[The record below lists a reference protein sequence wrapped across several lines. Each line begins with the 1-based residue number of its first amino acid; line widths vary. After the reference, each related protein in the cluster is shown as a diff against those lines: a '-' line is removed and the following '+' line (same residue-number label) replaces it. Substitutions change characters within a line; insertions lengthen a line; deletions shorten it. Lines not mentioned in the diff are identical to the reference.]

1 MTFSPLIL
9 ILSAV
14 LVLVGVATPFINPL
28 FRRPSTTPREE
39 SPSADGPGISILLV
53 SRGNPVA
60 LDEHL
65 PIFLTQEYAPGY
77 EVIVVADKTDDET
90 GNVLKRYAGQ
100 EKLYSTFIPASSR
113 YMSKNKLGATLG
125 VKAAKNDW
133 IVMVD
138 PACKPESSHWLQSL
152 SRHCGSHTNMVLGYT
167 HFNDEAPR
175 MMGFEHL
182 HNASY
187 LLRSVEQGHPY
198 RTNCSVL
205 AFRKQEF
212 LEGYGF
218 QGNLKYSIGEYD
230 FLVNKFGRSG
240 STVTA
245 LEPDSWLL
253 EDTPSKRTWQNRK
266 VYYQEVRRH
275 LEKGHR
281 YQVLYLVDQ
290 LTLHLTYLLQLCGIA
305 YGALTHKWVL
315 LGAGLLS
322 LVLTLVLR
330 TLIGRKASRALGGHC
345 SWYQIVP
352 FELSLLWH
360 RLATMIRYE
369 YADKSDFISQKV

>member
-1 MTFSPLIL
+1 M
-9 ILSAV
+9 
-14 LVLVGVATPFINPL
+14 
-28 FRRPSTTPREE
+28 
-39 SPSADGPGISILLV
+39 
-53 SRGNPVA
+53 
-60 LDEHL
+60 
-65 PIFLTQEYAPGY
+65 
-77 EVIVVADKTDDET
+77 IVVADKTDDET
-90 GNVLKRYAGQ
+90 GNVLKRYANQ

-133 IVMVD
+133 VVMVD
-138 PACKPESSHWLQSL
+138 PACKPESSHWLESL

-182 HNASY
+182 HNACY
-187 LLRSVEQGHPY
+187 LLRSVEQGYPY

-245 LEPDSWLL
+245 MEPDSWLL

-281 YQVLYLVDQ
+281 YQTLYLVDQ
-290 LTLHLTYLLQLCGIA
+290 LSMHLTYLLELCGIA
-305 YGALTHKWVL
+305 YGALTHEWLL
-315 LGAGLLS
+315 LGAGILS

-330 TLIGRKASRALGGHC
+330 TVIGRRASRAMGAHC
-345 SWYQIVP
+345 GWYQIVP